1 VVGRTCGT
9 SRDSCHAQLSINH
22 RPLDRFGYV
31 TFWIRLDDS
40 LLSVGVLVGRS
51 AARRRSIEFAR
62 WSPTPSRR
70 LSTTVRYIAV
80 SNELSALS
88 FALYR
93 DVDVNTCYV
102 NETVALRT
110 QSTQQSLTVT
120 VITFRVRRSRGEM
133 YSGHGRLC
141 VCLSVPRC
149 IPALLHGPGCT
160 VTWENDMGCPLVV
173 HYWADLQSVYGFR
186 CSDNIA
192 PNEKCQRVLVLALC
206 LDRIAIINQLIVL
219 KF

>member
-1 VVGRTCGT
+1 MVLLIRVHPYHQIVDASPGEQGKGDRARQVRVSCGHRTCGT

-22 RPLDRFGYV
+22 RPLDRFRYV

-62 WSPTPSRR
+62 WSPTPPRR

-80 SNELSALS
+80 SNELNALS

-120 VITFRVRRSRGEM
+120 VITFRVRRK
-133 YSGHGRLC
+133 
-141 VCLSVPRC
+141 
-149 IPALLHGPGCT
+149 A
-160 VTWENDMGCPLVV
+160 
-173 HYWADLQSVYGFR
+173 
-186 CSDNIA
+186 
-192 PNEKCQRVLVLALC
+192 
-206 LDRIAIINQLIVL
+206 
-219 KF
+219 